1 MSKNVL
7 PEIFIDY
14 VNLSKSRFKDFKI
27 TCDNKNLND
36 YLIITKNKV
45 ASKMYYKNNLVL
57 DKSKWE
63 FIKTNTSELLLN
75 PFENVNF

>member
-1 MSKNVL
+1 
-7 PEIFIDY
+7 
-14 VNLSKSRFKDFKI
+14 
-27 TCDNKNLND
+27 
-36 YLIITKNKV
+36 
-45 ASKMYYKNNLVL
+45 MYYKNNLVL